1 MGSPILQYILGNSI
15 ITPDES
21 NHSFQVFRDEYTLGR
36 LYALNHQKKWQN
48 NGANES
54 HEVNWIDR
62 ILKLKVINS
71 GPNFEFQSNYPSTYY
86 SRIGRYPPNYFQGP
100 SNYEINEINPET
112 HKAQMRY
119 DGVSGIKMDV
129 CTGCLQILSAPI
141 TSKNLRFEDFH
152 VCDPRRVDVVLNMAP
167 EERAK
172 DILEK
177 FQNLPRLL
185 FELCKDWSN
194 NTSGEVYL
202 SAKIDDGLKENE
214 CLNHEIQEKNSF
226 PFLKRVLSESKITL
240 TDTEL
245 LEFLGLAINQT
256 KTSITVTRQPGQ
268 AKSKYLLVLSTA

>member
-1 MGSPILQYILGNSI
+1 MIIQISLYGAVFSTRSYSSTTGEIIMKKVWRCSNCKQMSTRLGNLKRHFQRKHAGMGSPILQYILGNSI
-15 ITPDES
+15 VTPDES
-21 NHSFQVFRDEYTLGR
+21 THSFQVFRDEYTLGR

-152 VCDPRRVDVVLNMAP
+152 VCDPRLVDYKYGA
-167 EERAK
+167 RGA
-172 DILEK
+172 
-177 FQNLPRLL
+177 
-185 FELCKDWSN
+185 CKR
-194 NTSGEVYL
+194 Y
-202 SAKIDDGLKENE
+202 
-214 CLNHEIQEKNSF
+214 F
-226 PFLKRVLSESKITL
+226 
-240 TDTEL
+240 
-245 LEFLGLAINQT
+245 
-256 KTSITVTRQPGQ
+256 
-268 AKSKYLLVLSTA
+268 